1 MSSNA
6 RTGFYKKPTLWN
18 RATDIHWMMLLVI
31 AAIAGVGV
39 AMLYSVAQ
47 GDFSSLAYTQL
58 TRFGIGLCVLL
69 AVSLVHI
76 RVWWQLSYPI
86 YGIVLLL
93 LVAVEVMGI
102 TRGGAQRWVDLGFV
116 VLQPSEM
123 MKLALIMALARF
135 FHGRTGLEVRQYRH
149 LIIPALMIALPCA
162 LVVRQPDLGTTLLL
176 TMGGVA
182 ILFIAGV
189 KARLFGIA
197 AILTIVAIPIGL
209 NFFMK
214 DYQVERVLT
223 FLNPDRD
230 PLGAGY
236 HANQSMIALGSGG
249 VSGKGYMQGT
259 QVHLDFL
266 PEKQTDFIFT
276 ALAEE
281 FGFMGGMILLGLY
294 MMVLVYAFRIA
305 LSSRNHFGRLLA
317 IGMATTLFLY
327 VFINV
332 AMVMGLVPVV
342 GVPLP
347 MVSYGGSAML
357 TVLVGLGF
365 VMSVPVQMNAHHKAQ
380 ANQYS
385 EHG

>member
-1 MSSNA
+1 
-6 RTGFYKKPTLWN
+6 
-18 RATDIHWMMLLVI
+18 
-31 AAIAGVGV
+31 
-39 AMLYSVAQ
+39 
-47 GDFSSLAYTQL
+47 
-58 TRFGIGLCVLL
+58 
-69 AVSLVHI
+69 
-76 RVWWQLSYPI
+76 
-86 YGIVLLL
+86 
-93 LVAVEVMGI
+93 
-102 TRGGAQRWVDLGFV
+102 
-116 VLQPSEM
+116 
-123 MKLALIMALARF
+123 
-135 FHGRTGLEVRQYRH
+135 
-149 LIIPALMIALPCA
+149 
-162 LVVRQPDLGTTLLL
+162 
-176 TMGGVA
+176 
-182 ILFIAGV
+182 
-189 KARLFGIA
+189 
-197 AILTIVAIPIGL
+197 
-209 NFFMK
+209 MK

-281 FGFMGGMILLGLY
+281 FGFMGGMFLLGLY

-332 AMVMGLVPVV
+332 AMVMGLIPVV

-365 VMSVPVQMNAHHKAQ
+365 VMSVHLHRDVLISRQGHVR
-380 ANQYS
+380 
-385 EHG
+385 

>member
-18 RATDIHWMMLLVI
+18 RATDIHWMLLVVI

-76 RVWWQLSYPI
+76 RVWHQLSYPI

-116 VLQPSEM
+116 VLQPSEL

-197 AILTIVAIPIGL
+197 AILTIVATPIGL

-365 VMSVPVQMNAHHKAQ
+365 VMSVHLHRDVLISKQGHTR
-380 ANQYS
+380 
-385 EHG
+385 

>member
-1 MSSNA
+1 MPSNIG
-6 RTGFYKKPTLWN
+6 TGFYKKPTLWK
-18 RATDIHWMMLLVI
+18 RAGDIHWMLLLVVT
-31 AAIAGVGV
+31 AIAGVGV

-47 GDFSSLAYTQL
+47 GDFDSLAYTQL

-76 RVWWQLSYPI
+76 RVWYKLSYPI

-102 TRGGAQRWVDLGFV
+102 TRGGAQRWVDLGFM
-116 VLQPSEM
+116 VLQPSEL
-123 MKLALIMALARF
+123 MKLALVMALARF
-135 FHGRTGLEVRQYRH
+135 FHGRASEEVRQYRH
-149 LIIPALMIALPCA
+149 LIIPTLMIAVPCA

-189 KARLFGIA
+189 KARLFAIA
-197 AILTIVAIPIGL
+197 AMLTIVAIPIGM

-214 DYQVERVLT
+214 DYQVERVMT

-230 PLGAGY
+230 PLGSGY

-281 FGFMGGMILLGLY
+281 FGFMGGLFLLGLY
-294 MMVLVYAFRIA
+294 LMVLVYAFRIA

-365 VMSVPVQMNAHHKAQ
+365 VMSVHLHRDVLISRQGHAR
-380 ANQYS
+380 
-385 EHG
+385 

>member
-6 RTGFYKKPTLWN
+6 RTGFYRKPTWWK
-18 RATDIHWMMLLVI
+18 RAADLHWMLLLVI
-31 AAIAGVGV
+31 SAIAGVGV

-47 GDFSSLAYTQL
+47 GDFNGMAYTQL

-69 AVSLVHI
+69 AVSLVHV

-102 TRGGAQRWVDLGFV
+102 TRGGAQRWVDLGFM
-116 VLQPSEM
+116 VLQPSEL

-135 FHGRTGLEVRQYRH
+135 FHGRTGQEVRQYRH
-149 LIIPALMIALPCA
+149 LIIPVLMIALPCA

-189 KARLFGIA
+189 KARLFAIA
-197 AILTIVAIPIGL
+197 LMLTIVAIPIGL

-281 FGFMGGMILLGLY
+281 FGFMGGMFLLGLY

-332 AMVMGLVPVV
+332 AMVMGLIPVV

-365 VMSVPVQMNAHHKAQ
+365 VMSVHLHRDVLISRQGHVR
-380 ANQYS
+380 
-385 EHG
+385 